1 MWKGMLRCHA
11 VQKMIALQQQ
21 AVEDLGVRFKA
32 SDMQINTIIQLEH
45 ELGRWHQHLF
55 LWVKS
60 QQRYIASLLD
70 WIRLCHMEPENT
82 ISGSPPISKIR
93 RTPMYVLARN
103 WDQSLTWLTKNV
115 EASSNTMKE
124 FAEALHAL
132 QVSESEELRLRHGHG
147 HGVNEEIL
155 NVPEHKDLA
164 LSSLQEHLFPMFET
178 LCEFALI
185 TIEEYG
191 KLYKDA
197 KLSTPKRQS

>member
-1 MWKGMLRCHA
+1 MWKGMLRCHT

-32 SDMQINTIIQLEH
+32 SDMHTNTIIQLEH
-45 ELGRWHQHLF
+45 ELGKWYQHLS

-82 ISGSPPISKIR
+82 LSGSPPISKIR

-103 WDQSLTWLTKNV
+103 WDQSLTWLGKNV
-115 EASSNTMKE
+115 EASSNTIKK
-124 FAEALHAL
+124 FADALHAL
-132 QVSESEELRLRHGHG
+132 QVSESEELRHGHD
-147 HGVNEEIL
+147 VNEEIL
-155 NVPEHKDLA
+155 NVLEHKDSA
-164 LSSLQEHLFPMFET
+164 LSSLQEHLFPMFDT

-197 KLSTPKRQS
+197 KSSTPKRQS